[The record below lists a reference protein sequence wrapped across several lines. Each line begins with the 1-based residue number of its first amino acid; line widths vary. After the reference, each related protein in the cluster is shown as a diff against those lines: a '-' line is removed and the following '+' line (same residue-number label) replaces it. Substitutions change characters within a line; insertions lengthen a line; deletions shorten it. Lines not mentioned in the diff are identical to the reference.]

1 MKTKKR
7 VSEPR
12 GGQSHRPQVTPPR
25 AVTRRDPPTAEL
37 QNLYLRHPSS
47 ERNRSG
53 WCLSVSQYKAVI
65 IHMTRITRTKRIR
78 KNGCCRGPAR
88 AVPRRRRC
96 RLPRVRGAP
105 RGARGGLARLG
116 GAGPRSRHTTASQD
130 TSWFVDEI
138 WRLRIRA
145 VDELQQLEITRPVV
159 L

>member
-88 AVPRRRRC
+88 AVPRRRRADC
-96 RLPRVRGAP
+96 PGCAVASAVRWPAAGRCTAP
-105 RGARGGLARLG
+105 RP
-116 GAGPRSRHTTASQD
+116 AGSFHA
-130 TSWFVDEI
+130 
-138 WRLRIRA
+138 
-145 VDELQQLEITRPVV
+145 
-159 L
+159 